1 MAKDPAFL
9 FYPGDASND
18 TQFMNRLERG
28 AYFDLMKAQR
38 LFGGYTAVQL
48 RKVLGSDFEA
58 VWPAL
63 ELVLQFDGEKYFIG
77 WLAESISKRDS
88 YSKKQSERVKARWNN
103 DGNTAVLPKKENEIE
118 IEIENRI
125 EKEERPKK
133 IRFQKPTLDE
143 VTKFMTEVN
152 MVAGGKWDQS
162 KVQITAKAF
171 FNYYESNG
179 WHVGRTS
186 MKNWQAAARNWMNR
200 EHVNNKTQTNGK
212 TTSSREPLDA
222 AKIAAKHFGI
232 TLPHDP
238 KPSEDT
244 QGQSGG
250 GGYADYQLVD

>member
-1 MAKDPAFL
+1 MKNICVTHEVHSAIKVKFIFDPASEL
-9 FYPGDASND
+9 FFNERLKSEIEKRKKYSESRANNRKNPNKEKSDMKNISD
-18 TQFMNRLERG
+18 T
-28 AYFDLMKAQR
+28 Y
-38 LFGGYTAVQL
+38 VQHM
-48 RKVLGSDFEA
+48 
-58 VWPAL
+58 
-63 ELVLQFDGEKYFIG
+63 
-77 WLAESISKRDS
+77 
-88 YSKKQSERVKARWNN
+88 
-103 DGNTAVLPKKENEIE
+103 ENEIE

-179 WHVGRTS
+179 WNVGRTS

-200 EHVNNKTQTNGK
+200 EHVNNKSQTNGK
-212 TTSSREPLDA
+212 SNSSREPLDA

-232 TLPHDP
+232 TLPNDP
-238 KPSEDT
+238 KPSEDP

>member
-28 AYFDLMKAQR
+28 AYFDLIKAQR

-103 DGNTAVLPKKENEIE
+103 DGNTAVLPKKEIENEIE
-118 IEIENRI
+118 IEDVI
-125 EKEERPKK
+125 EKEQRAKK
-133 IRFQKPTLDE
+133 IRFQKPELSD

-152 MVAGGKWDQS
+152 MVAGGKWDIV
-162 KVQITAKAF
+162 KVQTTAKAF
-171 FNYYESNG
+171 WNYYESNG
-179 WHVGRTS
+179 WHVGRTA

-200 EHVNNKTQTNGK
+200 EHTNNKNQNNGK
-212 TTSSREPLDA
+212 SNSSREPLDA
-222 AKIAAKHFGI
+222 AQIAAKHFGI
-232 TLPHDP
+232 TLPNDA

-250 GGYADYQLVD
+250 GDYASYTVVD

>member
-48 RKVLGSDFEA
+48 RKVLGSDYEA

-63 ELVLQFDGEKYFIG
+63 ELVLQFEDDKYFIG

-103 DGNTAVLPKKENEIE
+103 DGNTAVLPKKEIENEIV
-118 IEIENRI
+118 IEIKKET
-125 EKEERPKK
+125 EKKA
-133 IRFQKPTLDE
+133 RFQKPELSQ
-143 VTKFMTEVN
+143 VTTYMTELN
-152 MVAGGKWDQS
+152 MTAGGKWDPS
-162 KVQITAKAF
+162 RILTASKAF

-179 WHVGRTS
+179 WHVGRS
-186 MKNWQAAARNWMNR
+186 PMKNWNAAVRNWMNR
-200 EHVNNKTQTNGK
+200 DHQQKTNINGK
-212 TTSSREPLDA
+212 TNSTRGPLDPA
-222 AKIAAKHFGI
+222 AVAADYLRSRGIA
-232 TLPHDP
+232 DP
-238 KPSEDT
+238 VNCQTSQDGSNQT
-244 QGQSGG
+244 FD
-250 GGYADYQLVD
+250 ADYQIVD

>member
-38 LFGGYTAVQL
+38 LFGGYTTVQL

-63 ELVLQFDGEKYFIG
+63 ELVLQLDGDKYFIG

-103 DGNTAVLPKKENEIE
+103 CGSTTVIPKKE
-118 IEIENRI
+118 IENGI
-125 EKEERPKK
+125 ENEDKAKTEKQKK
-133 IRFQKPTLDE
+133 TRFSKPTLADIQS
-143 VTKFMTEVN
+143 FMSEVN
-152 MVAGGKWDQS
+152 MVAGGKWDQT
-162 KVQITAKAF
+162 KIQTTAKAF

-179 WHVGRTS
+179 WHVGRS
-186 MKNWQAAARNWMNR
+186 PMKNWNAAVRNWMNR
-200 EHVNNKTQTNGK
+200 EHTQTNKQNNGK
-212 TTSSREPLDA
+212 TNSSREPLDA
-222 AKIAAKHFGI
+222 ATIAAKHFGI
-232 TLPHDP
+232 PIPSNTEPSQDP
-238 KPSEDT
+238 
-244 QGQSGG
+244 QGQSSDGSFS
-250 GGYADYQLVD
+250 DYQVVD